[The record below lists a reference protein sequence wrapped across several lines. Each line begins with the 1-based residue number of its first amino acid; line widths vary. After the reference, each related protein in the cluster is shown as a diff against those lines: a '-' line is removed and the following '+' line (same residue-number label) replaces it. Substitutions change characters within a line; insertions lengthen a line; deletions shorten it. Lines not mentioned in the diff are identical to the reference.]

1 MPEPAR
7 NESGE
12 PVNADGVRICGAEGR
27 MCVCGHHQRDHA
39 RLPPANTRRGACTN
53 EECVATGGACGA
65 FDGLA
70 CEVSIGLMPN
80 GRCTRHGGQSLS
92 GMAAPGWRGRGMSRV
107 LPERLLDHYHE
118 ALNDPDLLSLR
129 TEIALQRALLTDLLD
144 RLREGEH
151 VPRAAFTATAALGR
165 AWRAFN
171 DAYRSGSPDRLAAA
185 LTGLDEGV
193 RGVVGAMEPARSEA
207 DLRVE
212 VRATTKELER
222 LARSENSRLVDLHN
236 MITAERALALQ
247 HASVQALLDV
257 LEANVPDVAVRTK
270 IRREA
275 AGRLAELAGRGATPA
290 AAGNGGGARG
300 GSETAPGGAGRA

>member
-7 NESGE
+7 NERGE

-39 RLPPANTRRGACTN
+39 RLPPANTRRGRCEHADCAA
-53 EECVATGGACGA
+53 VGGACGA

-70 CEVSIGLMPN
+70 CDVSIGLRPN
-80 GRCTRHGGQSLS
+80 GRCIRHGGSSLS

-129 TEIALQRALLTDLLD
+129 TEIALHRAMLNDLLA
-144 RLREGEH
+144 RLSGGEH
-151 VPRAAFTATAALGR
+151 VPRAAFAATATLGR

-171 DAYRSGSPDRLAAA
+171 DAYRSGSPERLGTA
-185 LTGLDEGV
+185 LTALDEAV
-193 RGVVGAMEPARSEA
+193 RGVGGAMEQARAES
-207 DLRVE
+207 DLRGE

-247 HASVQALLDV
+247 HASVTALLDV
-257 LEANVPDVAVRTK
+257 LEANVPDASVRAK

-275 AGRLAELAGRGATPA
+275 SARMQELTGRGSGPGTAPAGGRA
-290 AAGNGGGARG
+290 AAGGGGDEDG
-300 GSETAPGGAGRA
+300 